1 VFIEILGDAMSLFGA
16 LVRTAVNVVTLPVK
30 IPIALAKDA
39 GDILACDRP
48 RNNTGKVLR
57 ELKDEAEA

>member
-1 VFIEILGDAMSLFGA
+1 MSLFGA